1 MLGSLPASSYDT
13 PWFIE
18 AFTGETYT
26 AGYVKKRTDAL
37 ATGLQ
42 QRLDL
47 SVLVRKEEFSVRPF
61 TLGPVIAI
69 VSPNDID
76 FASCVW
82 ASHRIGCTVAPCS
95 ASSTVDELIHQF
107 RLSRTTAIFAHPST
121 LDRVLEAAHSLG
133 IPHSKVVVL
142 ARGTLKDLGPGVS
155 LYTIDDLIGIGNEA
169 MARGIQIVP
178 PRPIPSGRSVALLC
192 FSSGTTGS
200 PKAVIVPHSA
210 VIANI
215 LQVTASAIPGANSPP
230 GDKALGVLPSS
241 HLFGL
246 LTLLLVCPYLGIAS
260 VLFSSM
266 PPFERFLDII
276 ESLRVNH
283 LFLAPPLVNA
293 FLKHPAAAGRHFDY
307 FKTCI
312 VAAARWMLIESGPS
326 FLLSQGF
333 GMTETVLCTS
343 LLEGA
348 EPCSGSIGRF
358 LPGIE
363 YKVVDSNNNPVSGG
377 SRGELLI
384 RGPQLCCGYLDNE
397 AANASTFDSDGFVRT
412 GDEVEIRPN
421 GDIFVVDRLKN
432 IIKHKGFQVSP
443 AELEGHLL
451 LHHFVEDVGVVGK
464 PDDRAGE
471 TPVAFVVLTKAGNEA
486 AERNAA
492 SVKEQIMWHVRASK
506 SQYKWLGDVYFIAS
520 IPKLPS
526 GKILMRELK

>member
-1 MLGSLPASSYDT
+1 
-13 PWFIE
+13 
-18 AFTGETYT
+18 
-26 AGYVKKRTDAL
+26 
-37 ATGLQ
+37 
-42 QRLDL
+42 
-47 SVLVRKEEFSVRPF
+47 
-61 TLGPVIAI
+61 VIAI

-82 ASHRIGCTVAPCS
+82 ASHRIGCTVAPCN

-121 LDRVLEAAHSLG
+121 LDRVLEAAHSLS
-133 IPHSKVVVL
+133 IPSSKIVVL
-142 ARGTLKDLGPGVS
+142 ARGTPGVS

-230 GDKALGVLPSS
+230 GDKALGVIPVS
-241 HLFGL
+241 HMFGL
-246 LTLLLVCPYLGIAS
+246 LTLIHVCPYLGISS

-266 PPFERFLDII
+266 PPFDRFLDI
-276 ESLRVNH
+276 LGAQKVNH

-312 VAAARWMLIESGPS
+312 VAAAPLDADRESAFRKLGGPS

-333 GMTETVLCTS
+333 GMTETAGLCTS
-343 LLEGA
+343 LLEGV

-358 LPGIE
+358 LAE
-363 YKVVDSNNNPVSGG
+363 TDYKILDANNNPVLAGA
-377 SRGELLI
+377 RGELLV
-384 RGPQLCCGYLDNE
+384 RGPQLCCGYLDND
-397 AANASTFDSDGFVRT
+397 AANAVTFDSDGFLRT

-471 TPVAFVVLTKAGNEA
+471 TPVAFIVLTQAGKDA
-486 AERNAA
+486 IGRDPA

-506 SQYKWLGDVYFIAS
+506 VNDPHFFLV
-520 IPKLPS
+520 
-526 GKILMRELK
+526 